1 MAASEKVDL
10 EMRRIIIRV
19 KDEMSYDCIHSL
31 YIRPIRFWFCMKDHK
46 YTWFLQFSWFWI
58 S

>member
-1 MAASEKVDL
+1 
-10 EMRRIIIRV
+10 
-19 KDEMSYDCIHSL
+19 
-31 YIRPIRFWFCMKDHK
+31 MKDHK